1 MFRDV
6 VEAYVSYYHGA
17 MASPHIHSGNPTGRT
32 GLAGLLSERPDWF
45 AKAVTTAGAASVC
58 TAVALRDPREEGS
71 FAVCPWL
78 FLTGTQ
84 CPGCGI
90 LRSLNRMV
98 GGDIEGA
105 LGYNVM
111 WVIAVPIMIYS
122 WVRWV
127 LPAKFANFLPTIRP
141 DRRLAAV
148 LVFAGILVVFGVLR
162 NLPWEP
168 FTWLHPT
175 K

>member
-1 MFRDV
+1 MAV
-6 VEAYVSYYHGA
+6 PHVHPEAA
-17 MASPHIHSGNPTGRT
+17 TGRSA
-32 GLAGLLSERPDWF
+32 LAHLLSQRPGWF

-58 TAVALRDPREEGS
+58 AAVALRDPRDEGS
-71 FAVCPWL
+71 FAICPWL

-84 CPGCGI
+84 CPGCGV
-90 LRSLNRMV
+90 LRSMNRLV

-111 WVIAVPIMIYS
+111 WVIAVPVMIYS
-122 WVRWV
+122 WFRWV
-127 LPAKFANFLPTIRP
+127 LPSKFSNYLPMLRP
-141 DRRLAAV
+141 QLRIPAV
-148 LVFAGILVVFGVLR
+148 VGIFVVLLLFGVLR